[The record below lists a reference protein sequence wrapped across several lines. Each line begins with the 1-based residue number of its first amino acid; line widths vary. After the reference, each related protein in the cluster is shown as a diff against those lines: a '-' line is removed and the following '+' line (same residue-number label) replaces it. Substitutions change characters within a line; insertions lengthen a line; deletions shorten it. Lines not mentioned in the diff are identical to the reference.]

1 MLVGEILDDLLTSRS
16 TGPCITATR
25 HFPPRAAVPAPFP
38 ATLDARVHAA
48 LQARG
53 IEHLY
58 SHQARCWE
66 LLEKGHSVVV
76 VTPTASGKTLCYNLP
91 VLQALLE
98 RADARVL
105 YLFPTKALAQ
115 DQLAELEALAKNL
128 PELRMF
134 TYDGDTP
141 QDARRA
147 VRARANLVLTNP
159 DMLHSGI
166 LPHHT
171 KWAVLFQNLRY
182 VVIDELHAYRGVFG
196 SHLANVIRR
205 LGRLCRHYGS
215 APQFIMASATIGN
228 PRELAERIIGES
240 VEDVTE
246 SGAPRGDKLF
256 VCYNPPVVNP
266 ELGIRAP
273 YLGEAS
279 KIAIRFL
286 RERVPTIVFAQ
297 SRLSTEVLLGAI
309 KTGVAD
315 KTGDSGIV
323 RGYRGGY
330 LPMRRRAVE
339 QGLRG
344 GEVLGVVS
352 TNALELGVDIGHLDV
367 SVLAGYPGTI
377 ASLWQQAGRAGRRS
391 GFSGAIFV
399 ASSAPLDQFM
409 ATHPD
414 YLFGAAPEH
423 ARINPDN
430 PFILVNHLKCAAFEL
445 PFDPDGRFGDLDVR
459 RELAALEDEGILH
472 QAGGRWHWASET
484 YPADHVSLR
493 TVTTDNFL
501 VIDTTARDEKQTK
514 RRQIIAEVDWGSA
527 FATIYP
533 KAIYLVESE
542 PYEVQELHFRE
553 DEEKVAYVKRVNV
566 DYFTD
571 AVSAKGVWILRRL
584 ADSEHPAYLAEQGEV
599 LVAEKVVGF
608 KKIKMGTL
616 ENVGSGEVELPQQE
630 MQTTSAWLSVL
641 PETLARVSP
650 SREELID
657 GLRAVTYLLHHLAP
671 IFLLCDVRDLGS
683 WLGDTTPAVTGVVAT
698 RESTRRRLLEAER
711 FTPTIYLYDAHAG
724 GIGLA
729 ERVFEILPQLL
740 RRGLDTLE
748 ACGCAWGCPSC
759 VGPVNEVG
767 RRAKATASALLRA
780 LTG

>member
-1 MLVGEILDDLLTSRS
+1 MLGGILDDLLTSPS

-25 HFPPRAAVPAPFP
+25 HFPPRPPVLVSFP
-38 ATLDARVHAA
+38 ASLDPRIGDA
-48 LQARG
+48 LRARG
-53 IEHLY
+53 IDELY
-58 SHQARCWE
+58 SHQAHAWD
-66 LLEKGHSVVV
+66 LIAKGQHVVV

-91 VLQALLE
+91 ALQALVHQP
-98 RADARVL
+98 DARIL

-115 DQLAELEALAKNL
+115 DQLAELEELARQL
-128 PELRMF
+128 PEMRMF
-134 TYDGDTP
+134 TYDGDTS

-171 KWAVLFQNLRY
+171 KWATLFQNLRY

-196 SHLANVIRR
+196 SHLANVLRR
-205 LGRLCRHYGS
+205 LRRICRHYGS
-215 APQFIMASATIGN
+215 APQFIMASATIAN
-228 PRELAERIIGES
+228 PGELASRLIGEP
-240 VEDVTE
+240 VEEITE
-246 SGAPRGDKLF
+246 SGAPTGDKVF
-256 VCYNPPVVNP
+256 VCYNPPVVNR

-273 YLGEAS
+273 YLGEAA
-279 KIAIRFL
+279 KFAIRFL
-286 RERVPTIVFAQ
+286 KQKIATIVFAQ
-297 SRLSTEVLLGAI
+297 SRLATEVLLTSI
-309 KTGVAD
+309 KSGVAD

-330 LPMRRRAVE
+330 LPTRRRAVE
-339 QGLRG
+339 KGLRE

-367 SVLAGYPGTI
+367 AVLAGYPGGI

-391 GFSGAIFV
+391 GRSV
-399 ASSAPLDQFM
+399 ALLVATSAPLDQFM
-409 ATHPD
+409 VTHPE
-414 YLFGAAPEH
+414 YLFGTPPEH
-423 ARINPDN
+423 ARVNPNN

-445 PFDPDGRFGDLDVR
+445 PIAEDERFGELDVR
-459 RELAALEDEGILH
+459 RLLAALDDEGVLH
-472 QAGGRWHWASET
+472 HAGRHWHWAAET

-514 RRQIIAEVDWGSA
+514 RRQIIAEVDWSSA

-542 PYEVQELHFRE
+542 PFEVQELHFRE
-553 DEEKVAYVKRVNV
+553 DEEKVAYVKRVAV

-571 AVSAKGVWILRRL
+571 AISAKGVWILQRL
-584 ADSEHPAYLAEQGEV
+584 AEAPPAPYLAEQGEV

-630 MQTTSAWLSVL
+630 MQTTAAWLTVA
-641 PETLARVSP
+641 PETLARVSR

-671 IFLLCDVRDLGS
+671 IFLLCDIRDLGS
-683 WLGDTTPAVTGVVAT
+683 WLGDTTPAASGAVAT
-698 RESTRRRLLEAER
+698 RESAKRRLLDAAQ
-711 FTPTIYLYDAHAG
+711 FNPTIYLYDSHAG

-729 ERVFEILPQLL
+729 EHVFEILPDLL
-740 RRGLDTLE
+740 RRGLETLE
-748 ACGCAWGCPSC
+748 ACACRDGCPSC

-767 RRAKATASALLRA
+767 RKAKSTARALLRA
-780 LTG
+780 LTD